1 MGKHYRNL
9 PVGPQEL
16 EDLARLAQAELTAF
30 FNRNPHLVGLYQSR
44 LLAAA
49 LCQGAALQAVGPG
62 YGVQDFDV
70 HFFYAR
76 NPARPRVSH
85 SVKRIIAN
93 VGQFHVIPV
102 DFIRTVV
109 PPVAGTPSN
118 PVAYLRQFL
127 QQEPTP
133 NAHHLAQ
140 KTVVGLLPAT
150 VFGVQL
156 WPLPQASRQAPAG
169 QPQPP

>member
-1 MGKHYRNL
+1 
-9 PVGPQEL
+9 VGPQEL
-16 EDLARLAQAELTAF
+16 QDLARLAQAELTAF
-30 FNRNPHLVGLYQSR
+30 FNRNPHLVGLYQNR

-49 LCQGAALQAVGPG
+49 LCQGSALQAIGRG

-76 NPARPRVSH
+76 NPARPRLSR

-93 VGQFHVIPV
+93 VGRFHVIPV

-118 PVAYLRQFL
+118 PVACLRQFL
-127 QQEPTP
+127 QQQPTP
-133 NAHHLAQ
+133 HAHHLAQ
-140 KTVVGLLPAT
+140 KAHHLAQKAVVGLLPAT
-150 VFGVQL
+150 VFGVQI
-156 WPLPQASRQAPAG
+156 WPVPQAGGQAPAG
-169 QPQPP
+169 QPSQPP